1 MVTDPVPSEVTTPP
15 AAPAADAPAPR
26 AFATATGY
34 VFQGV
39 GLVLILGACGMWWLS
54 AWFLPPSNERVTG
67 WWQHLTGDNLPAALF
82 MLAVLGGVV
91 GGAGL
96 SAAGFGLQAE
106 LPRSGWAA
114 LIVTAALTLAYGLLG
129 LLLMFRAGAW
139 ISGILAIGVALFMAL
154 LFSLAVR
161 STRILRRFPPP
172 PDQNRLTE
180 EVLADIRR
188 QRDERRKQFDL

>member
-1 MVTDPVPSEVTTPP
+1 MMDDPVHSESQT
-15 AAPAADAPAPR
+15 PAADPPPTAPSPR

-54 AWFLPPSNERVTG
+54 AWFLPPSGEKVTS
-67 WWQHLTGDNLPAALF
+67 WWQHLSGDNLPAALF
-82 MLAVLGGVV
+82 MLAVLSGVV

-114 LIVTAALTLAYGLLG
+114 LTVTAVLTLVYGLLG

-139 ISGILAIGVALFMAL
+139 IGGILATGLALFMAL
-154 LFSLAVR
+154 LFSLALR
-161 STRILRRFPPP
+161 STLILRRFPPP

-180 EVLADIRR
+180 DVLADIRR

>member
-1 MVTDPVPSEVTTPP
+1 MMDDSVHSESQT
-15 AAPAADAPAPR
+15 PAADPPSDAPSPR

-54 AWFLPPSNERVTG
+54 AWFLPPTNERVTS

-106 LPRSGWAA
+106 VPRSGRAA
-114 LIVTAALTLAYGLLG
+114 LIVTAVLTLVFGLLG

-139 ISGILAIGVALFMAL
+139 ISGILAIGMALFMAL

-161 STRILRRFPPP
+161 SNVILRRYPPP
-172 PDQNRLTE
+172 PDQNKLTE